1 MNFLVLVPKPHFPQ
15 MLFKD
20 MSVFAEHKAEG
31 FLLSALL
38 SVFGESAG
46 PLAVA
51 RQDGCRGR
59 NGIAI
64 CVIVRIFARARVLTE
79 RSWHGR
85 TIVTL
90 TMV

>member
-38 SVFGESAG
+38 SVFGDKVQALLQS
-46 PLAVA
+46 
-51 RQDGCRGR
+51 RGR
-59 NGIAI
+59 TDAEDATALQSASLSGFLQGH
-64 CVIVRIFARARVLTE
+64 V
-79 RSWHGR
+79 S
-85 TIVTL
+85 
-90 TMV
+90 